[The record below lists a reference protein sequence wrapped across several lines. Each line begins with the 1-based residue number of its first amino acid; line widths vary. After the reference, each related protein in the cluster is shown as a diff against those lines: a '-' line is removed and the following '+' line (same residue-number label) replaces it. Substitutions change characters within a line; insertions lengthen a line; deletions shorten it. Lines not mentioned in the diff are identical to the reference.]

1 MKIITLFPTLLLS
14 CAILLGSCSG
24 YQPEAKRYQVEKAF
38 LDADRAVTNY
48 GVKPELRST
57 QDYLNLVSGYQ
68 KVYSLFETLF
78 PNLES
83 QSSLST
89 TEREAADKAG
99 QALIVAANLMVTGD
113 QPDSTVAILNQI
125 IKTKYFS
132 LQHRSEALL
141 LLGRTSERQGNWV
154 DAEAAYAKL
163 LDLFYP
169 PVVDKIFPAM
179 DVMTL
184 PKAIVEHYQS
194 SGDTATALQKADWA
208 ISYYRKIVSSYPHNP
223 LTLAATRLLADA
235 YNFKGDFQKSVNLLE
250 TVKDS
255 TGNTLD
261 AAKGMIA
268 DLYFDRLDRKAE
280 AVQMYQDL
288 VGQASDSSLIAS
300 SLMKLATIEFSSKRY
315 DSGREYLHK
324 LKDTF
329 PQSTLLHVEAQ
340 QMLAHSFE
348 DQGEYDRAR
357 QEYLN
362 LINGYPNTQ
371 QSLESMM
378 YLPDFFKKIG
388 QPILAEQ
395 WVSKTEEK
403 LKDLAKN
410 GGDNRVILMAS
421 SYLASFYEHHKMYDQ
436 AIGQYVE
443 LRVQF
448 PKSAQA
454 ADALLR
460 VAMIYQFSTK
470 DKVRALEAYKEFVKQ
485 YPTSVVRKTIEQ
497 EIRKLE
503 QG

>member
-1 MKIITLFPTLLLS
+1 MKTITLFPTLLLA
-14 CAILLGSCSG
+14 CAILLVSCSG
-24 YQPEAKRYQVEKAF
+24 YQPEAKRYQVEEAF
-38 LDADRAVTNY
+38 VDADKAVTNY

-57 QDYLNLVSGYQ
+57 QDYLNLVSGYR
-68 KVYSLFETLF
+68 KVNSLLQSLFPDLGSKT
-78 PNLES
+78 
-83 QSSLST
+83 SLST
-89 TEREAADKAG
+89 TEQEAAFLAG
-99 QALIVAANLMVTGD
+99 RALVVAANLMVAGS
-113 QPDSTVAILNQI
+113 QPDSAVAILNQI
-125 IKTKYFS
+125 IETKYFS
-132 LQHRSEALL
+132 PQHQSEALL
-141 LLGRTSERQGNWV
+141 LLGRTVEQQGNWV
-154 DAEAAYAKL
+154 DAEAAYSKL

-179 DVMTL
+179 DVITL

-194 SGDTATALQKADWA
+194 IGDTATALQKADWA
-208 ISYYRKIVSSYPHNP
+208 INYYQKIVSSYPHNP
-223 LTLAATRLLADA
+223 LTMAATRLLAEA
-235 YNFKGDFQKSVNLLE
+235 YNFKGDYQESVNLLE

-255 TGNTLD
+255 TGNIVD

-268 DLYFDRLDRKAE
+268 DLYFSRLDRKAE

-288 VGQASDSSLIAS
+288 VGKTGDSSVIAS
-300 SLMKLATIEFSSKRY
+300 SLVKLATIEFKNKRY

-324 LKDTF
+324 LTGTF
-329 PQSTLLHVEAQ
+329 PQSTLLQIEAQ
-340 QMLAHSFE
+340 QMLAQSFE
-348 DQGEYDRAR
+348 DQGEYDRAK

-371 QSLESMM
+371 QSLEAMM

-388 QPILAEQ
+388 QPVLAEQ

-410 GGDNRVILMAS
+410 SGDRRVILIAS
-421 SYLASFYEHHKMYDQ
+421 SYLASFYAHNKMYDQ
-436 AIGQYVE
+436 AITQYLE
-443 LRVQF
+443 LRAQF
-448 PKSAQA
+448 PKSGQA

-460 VAMIYQFSTK
+460 VGMIYQFSKK

-485 YPTSVVRKTIEQ
+485 YPASVVRKTIEQ